1 VIKMLKSLD
10 ISRAKYAYEK
20 VSEINK
26 KNIKKNYLSL
36 VRSFPIMIHNN
47 GYASAIALLYSKKK
61 INGINED
68 NEYMQ
73 LYKHISEWLIENQKI
88 ISKVDLMESIT
99 SKTNEEYK
107 RLSNET
113 MALLIWLKRFAEGMI
128 SDECEKTS
136 TNKTSISS

>member
-1 VIKMLKSLD
+1 MLKSLD

-26 KNIKKNYLSL
+26 KNINKNYLSL

>member
-1 VIKMLKSLD
+1 MLKSLD